1 MNLKIAVELYQNGVL
16 FRGSEIAS
24 AAVAAS
30 SAIASAGIDRV
41 ARAIGGN
48 RTIRGKMTPAEPGR
62 APAIADGV
70 IAAIVGVVA
79 GLSAITLAVSRA
91 RHQRVADQGR
101 AADRDSEC
109 RHRACHGSVPR

>member
-1 MNLKIAVELYQNGVL
+1 MAVL
-16 FRGSEIAS
+16 FRGSEIASTATS

-48 RTIRGKMTPAEPGR
+48 RTIRARMMPAEPGR

-70 IAAIVGVVA
+70 IAAIAGVVA
-79 GLSAITLAVSRA
+79 G
-91 RHQRVADQGR
+91 
-101 AADRDSEC
+101 
-109 RHRACHGSVPR
+109 